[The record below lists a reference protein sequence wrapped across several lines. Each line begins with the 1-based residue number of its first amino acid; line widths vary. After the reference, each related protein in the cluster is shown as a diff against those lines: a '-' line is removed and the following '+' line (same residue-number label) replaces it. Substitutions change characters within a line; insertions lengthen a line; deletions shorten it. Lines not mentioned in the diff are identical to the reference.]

1 MPAVYTS
8 RVCSNALSD
17 GSSLL
22 IGRHTHRD
30 TIYLGILRATLGR
43 CQAQLEWTAIK
54 SEAI

>member
-30 TIYLGILRATLGR
+30 TVYLGILRATLGR
-43 CQAQLEWTAIK
+43 YQAQLEWTAIK